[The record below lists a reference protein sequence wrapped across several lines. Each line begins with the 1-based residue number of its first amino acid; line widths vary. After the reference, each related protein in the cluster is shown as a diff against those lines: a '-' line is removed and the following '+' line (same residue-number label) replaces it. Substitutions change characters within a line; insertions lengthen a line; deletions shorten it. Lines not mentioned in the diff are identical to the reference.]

1 MLKVDDERCRAE
13 ARELLLVALMLV
25 ARVDGLGRVHGDL
38 RECVFR
44 ARKIIR
50 RVMKGDHKRFTA

>member
-1 MLKVDDERCRAE
+1 MRSVDDDRCRAE
-13 ARELLLVALMLV
+13 ARELYNVVLMLV

-44 ARKIIR
+44 ARAIMR
-50 RVMKGDHKRFTA
+50 RVTMPARP